1 MFEFLFKYPAELF
14 AQGSYV
20 LTFPGWQLGLIA
32 LGILAI
38 TFVLLGYSSLHGG
51 AKNHDRLAAALLR
64 SLAISLVLFSLSRP
78 LLEVTTQ
85 IPQPNVVGVLL
96 DNSISMKVR
105 DFAGAPRSDLIGQQF
120 DTETGSLLRLLQ
132 QKFDA
137 RLFKFGEDTQA
148 ITDVKTLDYGDG
160 DSNLGRAL
168 EVVQEALKGEPI
180 AGLVV
185 ISDGAMKSTEKLI
198 DPLLSLRAEGIPVY
212 SIGVGQVQ
220 YQRDI
225 EISQVKLPRQVLRG
239 SRVMA
244 KVAISQQ
251 GYDGQM
257 VDLLVE
263 DDSRIL
269 HKQGRRRQPHSAQA
283 INTT

>member
-1 MFEFLFKYPAELF
+1 MFEFLFKYPAKLF

-20 LTFPGWQLGLIA
+20 LTLPGWQLALIP

-38 TFVLLGYSSLHGG
+38 TFVLLGYFSLRGRT
-51 AKNHDRLAAALLR
+51 KIHDRLVIALLR

-105 DFAGAPRSDLIGQQF
+105 DFAGGPRSDLIGQQF
-120 DTETGSLLRLLQ
+120 DTETGSLLRSLQ
-132 QKFDA
+132 QKFDT

-148 ITDVKTLDYGDG
+148 INDVKTLDYGDG
-160 DSNLGRAL
+160 DSNLSRAL

-185 ISDGAMKSTEKLI
+185 ISDGAMKSPEKLI

-212 SIGVGQVQ
+212 NPRIQ
-220 YQRDI
+220 YWCRT
-225 EISQVKLPRQVLRG
+225 G
-239 SRVMA
+239 
-244 KVAISQQ
+244 AIPAR
-251 GYDGQM
+251 Y
-257 VDLLVE
+257 
-263 DDSRIL
+263 
-269 HKQGRRRQPHSAQA
+269 
-283 INTT
+283 